1 MERSET
7 IRHERNGTRYEVKP
21 SNQHVPF
28 FLQGRKRARIEA
40 GSFAADKK
48 RRMAE
53 NRGSYVIF
61 GTTLVSRGIFFQRF
75 PPKERHEGKPAT
87 SCSKLARIVATPF
100 FISPKGGIMS
110 GGVQCEIRRSFFQ
123 DKFVRGF
130 DEEKG

>member
-1 MERSET
+1 M
-7 IRHERNGTRYEVKP
+7 K
-21 SNQHVPF
+21 SNQATSTSRF
-28 FLQGRKRARIEA
+28 SCKEGNER
-40 GSFAADKK
+40 GSRRDRFAADKK

-87 SCSKLARIVATPF
+87 SRSKLARIVATPF

-110 GGVQCEIRRSFFQ
+110 GGVQCEIMES
-123 DKFVRGF
+123 KECK
-130 DEEKG
+130 DEQAFLFSG